1 MVSSSISRLYD
12 PTHSLFQSSHHLSS
26 VRAATTKP
34 QPLQQI
40 IKHNF
45 ISRPIVPSIVRA
57 KMPTAPKRSCLA
69 VRTGDVVDH
78 SSSINGNTNSTNSSH
93 TPHLDQA
100 ERTKKHVVFADDK
113 GFSLTEIRIMSEPS
127 SVPPLW
133 SLEFLAHVTQGMVSP
148 VPMEQWTV
156 SFRQPA
162 SDYLDFRRTLD
173 SKNVSLENVIV
184 KENDA
189 LVVGTVKVRNLS
201 FHKEVVVRTSSDGWK
216 TQEDTFCTYSTVGS
230 LRLLCK
236 PLSNWWFFII
246 SRSEARMASMCC
258 TTHSR
263 SS

>member
-78 SSSINGNTNSTNSSH
+78 SSSINGNTNSTNS
-93 TPHLDQA
+93 
-100 ERTKKHVVFADDK
+100 TKKHVVFADDK